1 MKTAHLLAILM
12 SASNSNHFSPNTLSF
27 QMIQVLRNSSTS
39 NKPVAICTD
48 LRTHFDALRRP
59 KLEELATFGTTAEIL
74 AFREE
79 DQSEYYY
86 GPCFVV
92 KFLGRQRFR
101 LLELFRKMNG

>member
-1 MKTAHLLAILM
+1 
-12 SASNSNHFSPNTLSF
+12 
-27 QMIQVLRNSSTS
+27 MIQVLRNSSTS

>member
-1 MKTAHLLAILM
+1 M
-12 SASNSNHFSPNTLSF
+12 
-27 QMIQVLRNSSTS
+27 LRNSSTS

-48 LRTHFDALRRP
+48 LRTHHDVAHRP
-59 KLEELATFGTTAEIL
+59 RLEELATFGTTAEIL

-79 DQSEYYY
+79 DQSEFFY

-101 LLELFRKMNG
+101 LLEVFRKMNG